1 MNLPQL
7 MLWTLIVVGTL
18 TVLVAHWLAAW
29 ALFPDGV
36 QGCRERYSRRPV
48 AATLIGLVV
57 LVPALLLAIGIG
69 RAVGNPIADAQRLAL
84 LSLLVVAFAVP
95 FLLGMIGSAG
105 LALRIGAG
113 LTSDLDARQP
123 WRRML
128 RGGVVLSL
136 VFLAPWVGWFVV
148 FPWTLASGI
157 GAAVMTLFSRRYGR
171 LPTLAPPT
179 PEGIA
184 PPRL

>member
-1 MNLPQL
+1 MNQFQV
-7 MLWTLIVVGTL
+7 MLWCLIVVGTL
-18 TVLVAHWLAAW
+18 TVLVAHWLVAW
-29 ALFPDGV
+29 ALFPACV
-36 QGCRERYSRRPV
+36 EGCRERYSRRPV
-48 AATLIGLVV
+48 AATLIGLVL

-69 RAVGNPIADAQRLAL
+69 QAMRSPMEGPQRFAL

-148 FPWTLASGI
+148 LPWTLASGI
-157 GAAVMTLFSRRYGR
+157 GAAAMTLFGRRYGR
-171 LPTLAPPT
+171 LPTTAPTT